1 MSDQRLIDAFC
12 TTPALAAHFS
22 DASVLGAML
31 DFEAALAIVE
41 GRAGIIPAAA
51 AESIAAA
58 ARAIDLRGV
67 DMDAFI
73 GDARRSATPAIPLV
87 SLLVERVRRVD
98 PAAAAYVHW
107 GATSQDVADTAIV
120 LLLRRVRPVLEA
132 DYTALTNDLT
142 RLSDAHASTVMLG
155 RTLLQPATPITFG
168 LKAAVWFSNV
178 WDGWWRLRSALDDAA
193 TVQFGGASGS
203 RAALGQDGPKI
214 GTALAAEFGLGA
226 HAAPWH
232 TRRGRLAQVAAACA
246 ILSGALGK
254 IARDVA
260 LLAQAEVGEVAVAG
274 GGSSTMPQKRNPSGC
289 AVALAAS
296 ARVPGFVSSLLAG
309 LVQEHERGLGGWQLE
324 WSALSDTVQ
333 ATGAALAAVR
343 DTIASLDVFPDRM
356 RVNLDATAGTV
367 FAERASLWLRAAAGR
382 EKAEAIVSQALAQCR
397 QSGVTFPAALGTD
410 ADAVHALGAE
420 RLATLDR
427 LDDDVAAAEETRRE
441 LLHRS

>member
-1 MSDQRLIDAFC
+1 VSDQRLIDAFC

-22 DASVLGAML
+22 DASVLAAML
-31 DFEAALAIVE
+31 DFEAALAVVE
-41 GRAGIIPAAA
+41 GRAGVIPAAA
-51 AESIAAA
+51 AAAIAAA
-58 ARAIDLRGV
+58 ARDIDPAAIDV
-67 DMDAFI
+67 DAFI
-73 GDARRSATPAIPLV
+73 ADARRSATPSIPLV

-120 LLLRRVRPVLEA
+120 LLLTRARPVLDA

-142 RLSDAHASTVMLG
+142 RLSDGHASTVMLG
-155 RTLLQPATPITFG
+155 RTLMQPATPITFG
-168 LKAAVWFSNV
+168 LKAAVWSSNV
-178 WDGWWRLRSALDDAA
+178 WDGWSRLRAAIDAAA
-193 TVQFGGASGS
+193 TVQLGGASGS
-203 RAALGQDGPKI
+203 RAALGQDGRRI
-214 GTALAAEFGLGA
+214 GVALAAELGLGED
-226 HAAPWH
+226 AAPWH
-232 TRRGRLAQVAAACA
+232 TRRGRLAHVAGTCA

-309 LVQEHERGLGGWQLE
+309 LVQEHERALGGWQLE

-343 DTIASLDVFPDRM
+343 ETIASLEVFPDRM
-356 RVNLDATAGTV
+356 RANLDATGGTI
-367 FAERASLWLRAAAGR
+367 FAERASLLLRAAVGR
-382 EKAEAIVSQALAQCR
+382 DGAETIVSRALARCR
-397 QSGVTFPAALGTD
+397 QPGVTFPAALAAD
-410 ADAVHALGAE
+410 ADAVHALGAG
-420 RLATLDR
+420 RLSTLDR
-427 LDDDVAAAEETRRE
+427 LDDDVAAAEQTRRE